1 MDLFRVLHQ
10 VLRLRRLHLRAPQV
24 LLRLLLVLHLL
35 DLVRHALDLGLELVH
50 GFLGKRARHELRAAL
65 GDGFDEFA
73 VALLHEGHRRAL
85 LARARGPAHPVQVG
99 RQRARRVEGNHRVDA
114 GDVQPA
120 SGDVGGD
127 QVRRLA
133 RAETLQSRE
142 AHGLRQ
148 VSVQLRG
155 LQPAEAHDDL
165 QPMRLLLRPGEHD
178 DALRERSAHQRQ
190 QVRFFVRRRPR
201 AEPQH
206 LLGERPGGRADLV
219 RGEPRGVLHGELR
232 EVLHAAGE
240 RRAEQQRLP
249 PPRAVAH
256 DLADLLQEPH
266 LQKPVRLV
274 QHQRREVLQPDAVR
288 VPR

>member
-1 MDLFRVLHQ
+1 
-10 VLRLRRLHLRAPQV
+10 
-24 LLRLLLVLHLL
+24 
-35 DLVRHALDLGLELVH
+35 
-50 GFLGKRARHELRAAL
+50 
-65 GDGFDEFA
+65 
-73 VALLHEGHRRAL
+73 
-85 LARARGPAHPVQVG
+85 
-99 RQRARRVEGNHRVDA
+99 
-114 GDVQPA
+114 
-120 SGDVGGD
+120 
-127 QVRRLA
+127 
-133 RAETLQSRE
+133 
-142 AHGLRQ
+142 
-148 VSVQLRG
+148 
-155 LQPAEAHDDL
+155 
-165 QPMRLLLRPGEHD
+165 MRLLLRPGEHD

-288 VPR
+288 VPHVVDEPPGRCDDNLGARAQRRRLDVRAQPPDHQRGADGRELRQPLRHRVHLHGEFANGHEHEHVRRRHRVSAAVQHALQ